1 MATPTIPSVVEIQ
14 ARIVAD
20 IEASIGQT
28 TPFLPKSWNRVVAKA
43 FAGVVILLYR
53 SIMWVYAQIFP
64 DTADYEALILLGKLV
79 GISPTLPVAWVGTAN
94 VFGTTGESVLVGTNF
109 RSDSGMVYQVTVGG
123 TISGGVKS
131 CTLVCQTSGEVGNI
145 ADGEGLVIL
154 SPDVNLTGIATITDT
169 VTEGDD
175 AETEEHFR
183 ARVSARYKKRLTGGS
198 AADYEQWGLE
208 APHFVWV
215 SPVAGDEPGQV
226 WVYGEV
232 DNQTDGIPDSGQLA
246 TLESYLTTDPD
257 TGIQSR
263 RPIGDELTTL
273 PISRKVFDFEITIK
287 DGTGNIKADAESA
300 LEDYL
305 LSLAPFN
312 SGIDTERDDAVTDTG
327 SNAAVNDIA
336 RLGGAT
342 ILQLVLREHT
352 SGIQINSYILY
363 GGEKAKLGTVT
374 WTDFV

>member
-1 MATPTIPSVVEIQ
+1 MAMPTIPSAVEIQ

-28 TPFLPKSWNRVVAKA
+28 TPFLPKSWNRVIAKA

-64 DTADYEALILLGKLV
+64 DTADYEALVLLGKLV
-79 GISPTLPVAWVGTAN
+79 GISPTLPVAWTGTAN

-131 CTLVCQTSGEVGNI
+131 CTLVCQTAGEVGNI
-145 ADGEGLVIL
+145 ADGEGLTIL
-154 SPDVNLTGIATITDT
+154 SPDVSLTGIATITDT

-208 APHFVWV
+208 APHFIWI

-246 TLESYLTTDPD
+246 TLDSYLTTDPD
-257 TGIQSR
+257 TGIESR

-287 DGTGNIKADAESA
+287 DGTGNIKAGAESA

-342 ILQLVLREHT
+342 ILQLVLREHA
-352 SGIQINSYILY
+352 SGSQINSYILY